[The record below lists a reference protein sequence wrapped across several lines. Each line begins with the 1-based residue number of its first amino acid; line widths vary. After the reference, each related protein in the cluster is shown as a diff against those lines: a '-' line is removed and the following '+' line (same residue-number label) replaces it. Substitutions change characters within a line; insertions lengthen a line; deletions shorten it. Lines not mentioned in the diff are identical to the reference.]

1 MPFFLRR
8 PCLTQSSALWRSRR
22 SIALS
27 AVQGP
32 SHPPLVSQTLPAYF
46 AQEVLAKHGS
56 RPALVARSESP
67 RPHGGPRSRNMERTH
82 HLAWDYE
89 EFNDNIQALA
99 RGLLNLGVKKGDRV
113 GVVMGNNSA
122 YASLQWACASIGAIL
137 VTLNPAYRLPEL
149 IATLKL
155 VGVSHLIVVP
165 RIRSSAYVSMLSE
178 ALPDLRNS
186 PAGNIQEPA
195 LPELRHLVI
204 VDNTGDLKQFQEE
217 IGDVKCAVDFREI
230 LVWREDSA
238 ERRRVK
244 DIAAGLN
251 KDDVINLQFTSGTT
265 GLPKAVSL
273 THRNLLNN
281 GISIGEHMRLT
292 PSDILCNVP
301 PLFHCFDMCLPS
313 FAALRANLFAGNLAA
328 WTHGASIVYPSQIF
342 DPRAIV
348 DALVAERCTAL
359 HGVPTH
365 FLGVL
370 AEVRARREAGENM
383 DMSTLRT
390 GIAAGTSIPIELMKR
405 LIADLNLTE
414 LTVAY
419 GMTETS
425 PVSFQ
430 TTWDD
435 PVDKRVETVGRILP
449 HVRAKVVDVEDKIV
463 PVGTPGEIVVSGYLL
478 QKGYWEDPE
487 QTARVMQKD
496 GDGVLWMYTGDE
508 GILDEDGYLRIVGR
522 IKDIIIRGGE
532 NLFPVQIENVLTA
545 HPAIREAAAV
555 AVPDERYGEVV
566 GAWVVREPTALSTLT
581 REDVRALVADNMNP
595 QNAPAWVWFAGED
608 GIPSDMPKTASGKV
622 QKHILRGWVRDL
634 ARKGVGSVRIS
645 KA

>member
-1 MPFFLRR
+1 MFLCSPR
-8 PCLTQSSALWRSRR
+8 PCLTCATRLRATSK
-22 SIALS
+22 
-27 AVQGP
+27 
-32 SHPPLVSQTLPAYF
+32 SQ
-46 AQEVLAKHGS
+46 
-56 RPALVARSESP
+56 R
-67 RPHGGPRSRNMERTH
+67 
-82 HLAWDYE
+82 
-89 EFNDNIQALA
+89 
-99 RGLLNLGVKKGDRV
+99 
-113 GVVMGNNSA
+113 
-122 YASLQWACASIGAIL
+122 C
-137 VTLNPAYRLPEL
+137 
-149 IATLKL
+149 LK
-155 VGVSHLIVVP
+155 
-165 RIRSSAYVSMLSE
+165 
-178 ALPDLRNS
+178 
-186 PAGNIQEPA
+186 
-195 LPELRHLVI
+195 
-204 VDNTGDLKQFQEE
+204 E

-301 PLFHCFDMCLPS
+301 PLFHCFGLV
-313 FAALRANLFAGNLAA
+313 LGNLAA

-419 GMTETS
+419 GMTET
-425 PVSFQ
+425 
-430 TTWDD
+430 
-435 PVDKRVETVGRILP
+435 RY
-449 HVRAKVVDVEDKIV
+449 
-463 PVGTPGEIVVSGYLL
+463 VVSSRLEWEMSCRFCPVIVRYLSRRPGMTPWTSASRPSGAFCHMSGR
-478 QKGYWEDPE
+478 K
-487 QTARVMQKD
+487 
-496 GDGVLWMYTGDE
+496 LWM
-508 GILDEDGYLRIVGR
+508 LRIR
-522 IKDIIIRGGE
+522 LCPSAR
-532 NLFPVQIENVLTA
+532 
-545 HPAIREAAAV
+545 
-555 AVPDERYGEVV
+555 
-566 GAWVVREPTALSTLT
+566 
-581 REDVRALVADNMNP
+581 RAR
-595 QNAPAWVWFAGED
+595 
-608 GIPSDMPKTASGKV
+608 S
-622 QKHILRGWVRDL
+622 
-634 ARKGVGSVRIS
+634 
-645 KA
+645 